1 MIEPRWWT
9 PLPFGHRNCLDFH
22 VELILTGESVNGLFR
37 NKVRVIQA
45 VRGYR
50 VSEDAVI
57 LTWFARP
64 QPGELVL
71 DAGTGCGVIAFGL
84 AKKEPQCR
92 VVGVEIQEGLAG
104 RASRGVR
111 LNKLEDRVAVVRG
124 DVRHA
129 DLFFNRESFDLVIS
143 NPPYYQPGRGR
154 ISLLHEKALSRHQL
168 MMPLSDLFRTA
179 GILLKEN
186 GRLSMIY
193 PASEMGCINKV
204 MKETGFEPARMLWIH
219 PHEKA
224 EAGLVCI
231 EAGMRLSGAKLLEE
245 HLVLYQGPGMR
256 TPEAESIMAG
266 EEIPKAGNCSSLS
279 HG

>member
-1 MIEPRWWT
+1 M
-9 PLPFGHRNCLDFH
+9 
-22 VELILTGESVNGLFR
+22 TGESVNGLFR
-37 NKVRVIQA
+37 NKVQVIQA

-64 QPGELVL
+64 RPGELGL

-84 AKKEPQCR
+84 ARKEPLCR
-92 VVGVEIQEGLAG
+92 VVGVEIQEGLAD

-111 LNKLEDRVAVVRG
+111 LNHLENQVAVVRG

-129 DLFFNRESFDLVIS
+129 DLFFQGGSFDFVVS

-168 MMPLSDLFRTA
+168 MMPLQDLFRVA
-179 GILLKEN
+179 GILLKPH
-186 GRLSMIY
+186 GRLSVIY
-193 PASEMGCINKV
+193 PASEMGCITKV
-204 MKETGFEPARMLWIH
+204 MKETGFEPARMLWIY
-219 PHEKA
+219 PHERA
-224 EAGLVCI
+224 EAGLVCV
-231 EAGMRLSGAKLLEE
+231 EALPRSSGAELLEQR
-245 HLVLYQGPGMR
+245 LVLYCGPGVR

-266 EEIPKAGNCSSLS
+266 EEIPEPERCCSLS
-279 HG
+279 PG